1 MPVTITI
8 NGENADQ
15 AIAELMSLS
24 GGFNAAPALYAEEVP
39 AGEERAAPEP
49 KVPGRRKGQA
59 TKVVEVAEVELAAV
73 DAAPANNDVL
83 GQDASAPP
91 AESPPEA
98 TNDVLGQDATADDKA
113 FTEDDARKA
122 LIDLGYQPDGK
133 ALCRAV
139 LTEFGVTKISEIK
152 PEARKDFIAAI
163 AKKRGL

>member
-8 NGENADQ
+8 NGENANQ

-24 GGFNAAPALYAEEVP
+24 GGFNAAPALYAEGVP
-39 AGEERAAPEP
+39 AGEERTAPEP
-49 KVPGRRKGQA
+49 KAPGRRKGQA

-73 DAAPANNDVL
+73 DPAPTADMAADHAVLGEDRAPADER
-83 GQDASAPP
+83 Q
-91 AESPPEA
+91 AETKP
-98 TNDVLGQDATADDKA
+98 T

-122 LIDLGYQPDGK
+122 LVDLGSQPDGK

-139 LTEFGVTKISEIK
+139 LNEFGVTKISEIQ

>member
-8 NGENADQ
+8 NGENASQ
-15 AIAELMSLS
+15 ALAELMSLS
-24 GGFNAAPALYAEEVP
+24 GGFNAAPTLYAEEVP
-39 AGEERAAPEP
+39 AGEERVAPEP
-49 KVPGRRKGQA
+49 KAPGRRKGQA
-59 TKVVEVAEVELAAV
+59 NKVVEVAEVDVPSVDPAPVQETAPEPEKAEVEQNTAQETAA
-73 DAAPANNDVL
+73 D
-83 GQDASAPP
+83 QD
-91 AESPPEA
+91 
-98 TNDVLGQDATADDKA
+98 TDRA

-122 LIDLGYQPDGK
+122 LVDLGSQPDGK